1 MTFKSR
7 KSWGINLLFALS
19 ILACNIVWFD
29 VTDNT
34 NGILVAKVLCTLS
47 SILLLWI
54 WFGTYYKIEGE
65 YFFYR
70 SGPIAGK
77 VPIAKIRKIEID
89 TTKWVG
95 LKPAL
100 ATNGMVLHHD
110 GFNEIYISPK
120 NQEAFLEKMCSINEQ
135 LLVMKFIEADD
146 E

>member
-1 MTFKSR
+1 MKFKSR
-7 KSWGINLLFALS
+7 KSWGITLVLALS
-19 ILACNIVWFD
+19 ILACNMVWLD
-29 VTDNT
+29 TTETSVV
-34 NGILVAKVLCTLS
+34 ILITKILCSLVS
-47 SILLLWI
+47 LILMWI
-54 WFGTYYKIEGE
+54 WLGTYYKIEGD

-70 SGPIAGK
+70 SGPISGK

-89 TTKWVG
+89 TTKWMG

-100 ATNGMVLHHD
+100 ATKGMVLHHD

-120 NQEAFLEKMCSINEQ
+120 DEDAFLDKMCSINEQ